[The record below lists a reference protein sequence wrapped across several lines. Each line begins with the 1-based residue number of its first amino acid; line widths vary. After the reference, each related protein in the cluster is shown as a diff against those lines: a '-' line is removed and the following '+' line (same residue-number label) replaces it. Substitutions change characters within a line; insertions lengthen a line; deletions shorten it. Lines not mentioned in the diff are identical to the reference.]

1 MADYYL
7 IGNLEDDD
15 DLYLVNTSDRSVSP
29 VPSEVWEDV
38 VAMFQAGDPAKRQD
52 AAADVLSELD
62 AARSAGRPVKL
73 ALSANDL
80 GEILVTMRI
89 ECVERA
95 MEQNAALDAALRP
108 HIAYGAMAA

>member
-7 IGNLEDDD
+7 IGNLENDD
-15 DLYLVNTSDRSVSP
+15 DLYLVNTGDRSVSP

-38 VAMFQAGDPAKRQD
+38 VAMFQSGDANSRQH
-52 AAADVLSELD
+52 AAAGMLAEVET
-62 AARSAGRPVKL
+62 ARSTGRPVKL

-80 GEILVTMRI
+80 GDILVTMRI

-95 MEQNAALDAALRP
+95 MEQNPALDAALRP
-108 HIAYGAMAA
+108 HVAYGSLAA